1 MKCEEILADM
11 FVVSCLLSVRDIPIF
26 EAILMLHSKQMSYL
40 AARSSADVVY
50 CSDIRSAGLLDTDR
64 TMRVHSMARSQ
75 L

>member
-40 AARSSADVVY
+40 AARSSAEAETPQTLFIAQTFEVQA
-50 CSDIRSAGLLDTDR
+50 SWTLIGP
-64 TMRVHSMARSQ
+64 
-75 L
+75 